1 MWGLERTKI
10 ERALL
15 ILALAESPVVLQL
28 LDLDRSYL
36 FFAFG
41 LAWAVALYGL
51 IDPKP
56 RAIPIGLGVYVATA
70 VTALPLLVLWMNAVP
85 GFGHLLPEGL
95 GRQFLG
101 SFGVGLRE
109 EVSKSTALVAI
120 LWIGLHL
127 TPPFSSREGM
137 IYGAMSGLAFS
148 AVENLETFHKMGHLE
163 QLTAAHGIDATMA
176 WTVAAALSRLV
187 LTPLAHA
194 CWSATVGFGFTAPGR
209 SQAKR
214 LALGAGAFALVSAI
228 HGLYDT
234 CATLGNRLG
243 VGALL
248 ALSFVLL
255 LFLVSR
261 GEQLEEHVPDR
272 RHERTL
278 VVPPPLGVKKLA
290 LPVALAALVLAL
302 VGWSLA
308 RYGLG
313 PGV

>member
-1 MWGLERTKI
+1 MWGLERAKVQ
-10 ERALL
+10 RALL

-56 RAIPIGLGVYVATA
+56 RAIAVGLGVYLATA

-85 GFGHLLPEGL
+85 GLGHFAPAGL
-95 GRQFLG
+95 GRQLLG

-120 LWIGLHL
+120 LWIGLRL
-127 TPPFSSREGM
+127 GQPFSSREGM

-148 AVENLETFHKMGHLE
+148 AVENLETFHKMGHLD
-163 QLTAAHGIDATMA
+163 QLTAAHGLDAAMA

-194 CWSATVGFGFTAPGR
+194 CWSATVGFGFTAPAR
-209 SQAKR
+209 SGGQR
-214 LALGAGAFALVSAI
+214 LALGAGAFVLVSAL

-248 ALSFVLL
+248 ALSFLLL
-255 LFLVSR
+255 LFLISR
-261 GEQLEEHVPDR
+261 GEQIEVPAADR
-272 RHERTL
+272 RHERL
-278 VVPPPLGVKKLA
+278 VVPAPLGARRLA
-290 LPVALAALVLAL
+290 LPVALAAGVLAL
-302 VGWSLA
+302 VGWSLLH
-308 RYGLG
+308 YGLA

>member
-1 MWGLERTKI
+1 M
-10 ERALL
+10 
-15 ILALAESPVVLQL
+15 
-28 LDLDRSYL
+28 
-36 FFAFG
+36 
-41 LAWAVALYGL
+41 
-51 IDPKP
+51 
-56 RAIPIGLGVYVATA
+56 
-70 VTALPLLVLWMNAVP
+70 LPP
-85 GFGHLLPEGL
+85 GL
-95 GRQFLG
+95 GRQFLA
-101 SFGVGLRE
+101 SFGVGVRE

-127 TPPFSSREGM
+127 PVPFSSREGM
-137 IYGAMSGLAFS
+137 IYGAMSGLAFA
-148 AVENLETFHKMGHLE
+148 AVENLETFHKMAHLD

-209 SQAKR
+209 SQVKR
-214 LALGAGAFALVSAI
+214 LALGVGAFALVSVV

-261 GEQLEEHVPDR
+261 GEQFEGHVPER
-272 RHERTL
+272 RHDRTL
-278 VVPPPLGVKKLA
+278 VVPAPLGVKKLA

-308 RYGLG
+308 HYGLTA
-313 PGV
+313 GV

>member
-1 MWGLERTKI
+1 MWGLERAKI

-70 VTALPLLVLWMNAVP
+70 VTALPLLVLWLNAIP
-85 GFGHLLPEGL
+85 GLGHLLQPGL
-95 GRQFLG
+95 GRHFLG
-101 SFGVGLRE
+101 SFGVGVRE
-109 EVSKSTALVAI
+109 EICKSAALVAI
-120 LWIGLHL
+120 LWFGMHL
-127 TPPFSSREGM
+127 STPFSSREGM
-137 IYGAMSGLAFS
+137 IYGAASGLAFS
-148 AVENLETFHKMGHLE
+148 AVENLETFHKLAHLDP
-163 QLTAAHGIDATMA
+163 LTAAHGIDATMA

-194 CWSATVGFGFTAPGR
+194 CWSATVGFALTAPGR
-209 SQAKR
+209 TRGRR
-214 LALGAGAFALVSAI
+214 LALGAVAFAWVSVI

-248 ALSFVLL
+248 ALSFVIL
-255 LFLVSR
+255 LFLISR
-261 GEQLEEHVPDR
+261 GEQFEEHVPER
-272 RHERTL
+272 RHDRPL
-278 VVPPPLGVKKLA
+278 VVPTPLGVRKLA
-290 LPVALAALVLAL
+290 LPVTLAVGVIAL

-313 PGV
+313 VRG